1 MRFVVPQFIEVED
14 KIIGPLSVRQ
24 FLIFLAGL
32 GFCFLAYKIFSLIIF
47 IILAV
52 MILGISGVFSFA
64 NINGQM
70 FHYFLLNII
79 TTFKRPNLKI
89 WSRDVTLEDIKKSQ
103 KKSIK
108 TAKLVLPTKKSI
120 IHSRLTKLTLVVDTG
135 GAYQEEEGE
144 TIVNLKNK

>member
-24 FLIFLAGL
+24 FLIFLVGL
-32 GFCFLAYKIFSLIIF
+32 GFCFLAFKIFSFIVF
-47 IILAV
+47 IIVAL
-52 MILGISGVFSFA
+52 MILGVAGVFAFA

-89 WSRDVTLEDIKKSQ
+89 WSREVTSEDVKKS
-103 KKSIK
+103 KKQLIK
-108 TAKLVLPTKKSI
+108 TAKLIQPTKSI
-120 IHSRLTKLTLVVDTG
+120 THSKLTELTLVVDTG
-135 GAYQEEEGE
+135 GAYHEEEGE
-144 TIVNLKNK
+144 IVVNLKK

>member
-24 FLIFLAGL
+24 FLIFLS
-32 GFCFLAYKIFSLIIF
+32 GFGAAFISYKIFSFIIF
-47 IILAV
+47 IILFV
-52 MILGISGVFSFA
+52 FILGACGVFAFA

-79 TTFKRPNLKI
+79 TTFKRPNLKV
-89 WSRDVTLEDIKKSQ
+89 WRKELNLEEAKKS

-108 TAKLVLPTKKSI
+108 TAHLVKPTTKIVSR
-120 IHSRLTKLTLVVDTG
+120 SRLAELTLVVDTG
-135 GAYQEEEGE
+135 GAYKEEDEQ
-144 TIVNLKNK
+144 TAIKLKK